1 MTEFHAVV
9 TYDAHS
15 SINRWSC
22 EVSFKNDQDAQ
33 KWWNFNTNKKRYKS
47 VDKVVIVMYHNDEA
61 VDFWRSY
68 KNPEIIPAKI

>member
-15 SINRWSC
+15 LNKWSC
-22 EVSFKNDQDAQ
+22 EVCFKNEQDAQ
-33 KWWNFNTNKKRYKS
+33 TWWNCHTSQKRYKN

-61 VDFWRSY
+61 VNFWRSY
-68 KNPEIIPAKI
+68 KNPDIIPAKI

>member
-15 SINRWSC
+15 INRWSC
-22 EVSFKNDQDAQ
+22 EVCFKNEQDAQ
-33 KWWNFNTNKKRYKS
+33 NWWKINANKKRYKS

-61 VDFWRSY
+61 IDFWRSY
-68 KNPEIIPAKI
+68 KNPEIVSAKI

>member
-9 TYDAHS
+9 THDAHY
-15 SINRWSC
+15 INRWSC
-22 EVSFKNDQDAQ
+22 EVSFKNEQDAQ
-33 KWWNFNTNKKRYKS
+33 KWWKFNTNKKRYKS

-68 KNPEIIPAKI
+68 KNPEIIPATI

>member
-15 SINRWSC
+15 INRWSC
-22 EVSFKNDQDAQ
+22 EVCFKNEQDAQ
-33 KWWNFNTNKKRYKS
+33 NWWKINANKKRYKS

-68 KNPEIIPAKI
+68 KNPEIVSAKI

>member
-9 TYDAHS
+9 THDAH

-22 EVSFKNDQDAQ
+22 EVSFKNEQDAQ
-33 KWWNFNTNKKRYKS
+33 KWWKFNTNKKRYKS

-68 KNPEIIPAKI
+68 KNPEIIPATI

>member
-9 TYDAHS
+9 TYDAHP
-15 SINRWSC
+15 INRWSC
-22 EVSFKNDQDAQ
+22 EVSFKHEQEAQ
-33 KWWNFNTNKKRYKS
+33 NWWKFNTNKKRYKS